1 MTASTTVPPPGAT
14 AGRPPHIAIL
24 IAITAIGPLALNIFI
39 PSIPGLVRVFETD
52 YGTAQLA
59 LTLYLIGIACGQLI
73 YGPLSDRFGRRP
85 VLLAGLGVFVAAS
98 LVCALAPSIGM
109 LIAGRIAQAVGGC
122 AGMVLSRAIVRDVY
136 ERDKAASTLAY
147 ITMAMAV
154 APAVAP
160 ALGGFL
166 EVWFGWQASF
176 LLVLGCGAAVWLWSL
191 GSLRETNFRRQP
203 LPGPVGMAIGYAA
216 LLRSPEFL
224 GYALNTAFASAV
236 FFAFLAGAPYIMI
249 DLLKRP
255 PSEYGTLFVLVSAG
269 YALGSF
275 IAARMAT
282 RLGARRLVLGGT
294 LVNLAGVAV
303 MGGLGLLGLFD
314 ALAIFLPMCVVAV
327 GNGVSMP
334 SGIAAAISV
343 NPRVAGAASGLLG
356 FLQMSVGAVATV
368 AVGYLKDDDQM
379 PMILVMAVSVVLSVG
394 AYLLA
399 VGAGRRSGRAV
410 PVPGTT
416 D

>member
-1 MTASTTVPPPGAT
+1 MSFAAV
-14 AGRPPHIAIL
+14 RPPHIAIL
-24 IAITAIGPLALNIFI
+24 IAITAIGPMALNIFI

-59 LTLYLIGIACGQLI
+59 LTLYLVGIGCGQLI

-85 VLLAGLGVFVAAS
+85 VLLAGLGIFVAAS
-98 LVCALAPSIGM
+98 LVCALAPSIGT
-109 LIAGRIAQAVGGC
+109 LIAGRIVQAVGGC
-122 AGMVLSRAIVRDVY
+122 AGMVLSRAIVRDVH

-154 APAVAP
+154 APAIAP

-166 EVWFGWQASF
+166 EVWFGWRASF
-176 LLVLGCGAAVWLWSL
+176 LMVLACGAAVWLWSL
-191 GSLRETNFRRQP
+191 GSLRETNFQRQP
-203 LPGPVGMAIGYAA
+203 LPGIIGMVKGYGA
-216 LLRSPEFL
+216 LLRNRAYL
-224 GYALNTAFASAV
+224 GFALNTAFVSAV

-249 DLLKRP
+249 ELLKRP
-255 PSEYGTLFVLVSAG
+255 PSEYGALFVLVSAG

-275 IAARMAT
+275 IAARLAT
-282 RLGARRLVLGGT
+282 RLGARRLVLVGT
-294 LVNLAGVAV
+294 VTNIAGVAV
-303 MGGLGLLGLFD
+303 MGVLGLLGHFH
-314 ALAIFLPMCVVAV
+314 ALGIFLPMCLAAV
-327 GNGVSMP
+327 GSGIAMP

-379 PMILVMAVSVVLSVG
+379 PMILVMVVAGALSVG
-394 AYLLA
+394 AYLMA
-399 VGAGRRSGRAV
+399 IGARRPSPDAV
-410 PVPGTT
+410 PAPGTT